1 MLAHYADEHRGM
13 VIGFDMPKVPNFLS
27 EEWAYIPAQ
36 YGNIIYTATLPS
48 HSTFEAGIRGD
59 LDVEALGM
67 EARQRAF
74 LYKDSVWSMEEEVR
88 IVKFLRDYENFFEV
102 IYIDER
108 PLYLCELP
116 ANAIAEVHLGC
127 HARILPTMNG
137 EYDLWLKLKAA
148 LDAHTACT
156 LFQINVELDKW
167 EVTSGNTSA
176 SAYDGY
182 WQLHFDRQN
191 LD

>member
-13 VIGFDMPKVPNFLS
+13 VIGFEMTKVPDFIS

-36 YGNIIYTATLPS
+36 YGNIIYTATLPN
-48 HSTFEAGIRGD
+48 HSTFEAGIRGH
-59 LDVEALGM
+59 LDVKALGM

-74 LYKDSVWSMEEEVR
+74 LYKDSAWSMEEEVR
-88 IVKFLRDYENFFEV
+88 IVKFLKDYENVFKV
-102 IYIDER
+102 IYLDER

-127 HARILPTMNG
+127 RARVLPAMNG
-137 EYDLWLKLKAA
+137 EHDLWLKFKTA
-148 LDAHTACT
+148 LDAYKNCR

-167 EVTSGNTSA
+167 EVTSEEISA
-176 SAYDGY
+176 LAYDSY
-182 WQLHFDRQN
+182 WQLHFDRQTI
-191 LD
+191 D